1 MNRKKLLA
9 WFCFIAWLLLIF
21 FFSSQNGESSSGVSN
36 GILKIIENIF
46 NISLS
51 APWCKFFIRKL
62 GHFSIY
68 LILALLT
75 INLVKQYYKITKKQF
90 IIVAVFCLLY
100 AISDEFHQSFVGGRS
115 PQAMDVLIDFCGA
128 ILGCLIYKLF
138 KIIRPVN

>member
-1 MNRKKLLA
+1 MNRKKILA
-9 WFCFIAWLLLIF
+9 WILFIGWLLLIF
-21 FFSSQNGESSSGVSN
+21 FFSSQNGASSSGVSN
-36 GILKIIENIF
+36 GILKIIEDIF

-68 LILALLT
+68 LILALIT
-75 INLVKQYYKITKKQF
+75 INLVKQYYKITKKEF
-90 IIVAVFCLLY
+90 IIVSIFCLLY

-128 ILGCLIYKLF
+128 ILGCLIYNLF